1 MSETSTVVQP
11 GIAGETERVDQNGET
26 GEKEK
31 VDQIRTGAETEETET
46 GGQSGKVD
54 QIRTGRG
61 SESEKNDQT
70 GGTSDS
76 GKADQIGPRDESGVV
91 GEKEKIEQTGAVG
104 GTGEAGENGRVSET
118 ERTDHTELAGDTEI
132 VGQNGT
138 AGEIETADQAVTV
151 DQNGTVDKSRTAAT
165 LSGDGS
171 GGEEGD
177 IELQDMA
184 AESTTPHPDLPED
197 NEIVLYEAE
206 LEHTHI
212 EQSKFTTCG
221 LSCIS
226 IILVAMLGVL
236 FVSSFPF
243 SLFVV
248 LFCMDTKKACQPFK
262 YIRFNPWKL
271 YLTQDSV
278 RYHLPNPPHRPYI
291 NLIYWR
297 RAPYYVFTI
306 PLEDIADLVVE
317 ELGVDEEGTLKRG
330 TRLLETGITVD
341 NHSVVIEL
349 KPSAPSIDVPD
360 YACFGFR
367 PHFTSSHTLAIFSV
381 RDAHT
386 FVEKVKEQMAMA
398 S

>member
-1 MSETSTVVQP
+1 MSETSTVDQT
-11 GIAGETERVDQNGET
+11 GIVGETERVDQNGGM

-31 VDQIRTGAETEETET
+31 VDQIGTGAETEETGT
-46 GGQSGKVD
+46 GGQSEKVD
-54 QIRTGRG
+54 QIGTGG
-61 SESEKNDQT
+61 ESEKNDQT
-70 GGTSDS
+70 GGTSES
-76 GKADQIGPRDESGVV
+76 EKADQIGPRDESGVV
-91 GEKEKIEQTGAVG
+91 DEKEQTGAVG
-104 GTGEAGENGRVSET
+104 GPGEVGEDVRVSKT
-118 ERTDHTELAGDTEI
+118 EKTDHTESAGETGI

-184 AESTTPHPDLPED
+184 AQSTTSHPDPHED
-197 NEIVLYEAE
+197 NEIVIYEAE
-206 LEHTHI
+206 LEHTRI
-212 EQSKFTTCG
+212 EQSKSTTCG

-226 IILVAMLGVL
+226 VILVVMLGVL

-306 PLEDIADLVVE
+306 PLDDIADMVVE

-367 PHFTSSHTLAIFSV
+367 PHFTPSHTLAIFSV